1 MVKVQD
7 YRSRFGFHATPFTR
21 ELAVTDRFSLPCFD
35 EALEAVL
42 RTLDARMSC
51 ALIAPAG
58 TGKTSLLRAVLA
70 RLPEARY
77 RTHYVK
83 VTGLSKRDMCRE
95 IASAVGLTP
104 AGTYPAL
111 VRKLEEHFVE
121 AIDGAGLR
129 PVLILD
135 EAHDL
140 RPDVLAMIRLLTN
153 FDMDSRL
160 VVSVVL
166 AGQPKLR
173 ELLRRDDLEAV
184 ARRLA
189 HYATLRTLSREEVGR
204 YVEHRCTIAG
214 ATELPFDQTALDALF
229 EIGRG
234 NLRATDQLARKALEL
249 AHEQDRDLCEP
260 THLAHARKLLWP

>member
-1 MVKVQD
+1 MVRPRD
-7 YRSRFGFHATPFTR
+7 FRSRFGFHAMPFTR
-21 ELAVTDRFSLPCFD
+21 ELAVRDHFALPELD
-35 EALEAVL
+35 EAVEAVL
-42 RTLDARMSC
+42 RTLEDRMSC
-51 ALIAPAG
+51 AVIAPAG
-58 TGKTSLLRAVLA
+58 TGKTSLLRAVLD
-70 RLPEARY
+70 RLPDARY

-95 IASAVGLTP
+95 IAYAVGASP

-111 VRKLEEHFVE
+111 VRNLQARFVE
-121 AIDGAGLR
+121 DADNAGLR

-140 RPDVLAMIRLLTN
+140 RPETLAMMRLLTN

-160 VVSVVL
+160 VLSLVL

-173 ELLRRDDLEAV
+173 ELLRRDDLEDV

-189 HYATLRTLSREEVGR
+189 HYATLRSLSREEIDS

-214 ATELPFDQTALDALF
+214 ATTVPFDKAAIDALY

-234 NLRATDQLARKALEL
+234 NLRATDELARKALEI
-249 AHEQDRDLCEP
+249 AHGQDRDVCD
-260 THLAHARKLLWP
+260 AAQVVHARKLLWP